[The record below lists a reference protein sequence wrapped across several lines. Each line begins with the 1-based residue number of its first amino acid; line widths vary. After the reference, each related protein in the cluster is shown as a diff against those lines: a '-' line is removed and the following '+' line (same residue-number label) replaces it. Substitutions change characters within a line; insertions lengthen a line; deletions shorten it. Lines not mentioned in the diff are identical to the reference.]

1 MRGIITKA
9 LVLVLVVLTAATAA
23 AGGSQEPGAKAAP
36 TQLKVLYGGGSL
48 ETMQIMEMAVKLWN
62 QKFPQ
67 TVVELQMVPGS
78 GYWDKFKV
86 MMASKQLPDI
96 LRSDDDWVGE
106 YFVRDQFMDLTD
118 LVKKDIKTADFFAD
132 GWKPFMY
139 KGKIY
144 ALPFKGDVVG
154 MYYNNKLFKEAGVP
168 LPTAGIPYDQFLAA
182 CQKMTTQKD
191 GRPFTYG
198 FGIRTQWLYPQTWV
212 WRAGGSLFNKAK
224 DKSTLNE
231 PAAVAGLQAYTDLRN
246 KYKVAPSAS
255 TEKEEGSETLFKA
268 GRLAMWEA
276 GNWGLLAYRDS
287 RKAGTLDFG
296 VAMPVKGPANSLTR
310 ATYEGWSMPSY
321 AQNKQAAW
329 EVMKW
334 LSTDK
339 EPQTF
344 LANMAALPI
353 IKTIAYSDAFV
364 RPDTPEDE
372 KLFLTIL
379 EKTSR
384 ISEFLL
390 QGAEV
395 DAKWN
400 RAVEGVFLG
409 TKTAKEAADM
419 FVKDI
424 QETINAEIQYR
435 PYADVDMTTP

>member
-1 MRGIITKA
+1 MREIIRRA
-9 LVLVLVVLTAATAA
+9 LVLALVVLTAATVAA
-23 AGGSQEPGAKAAP
+23 SGKQEAGTKGPV
-36 TQLKVLYGGGSL
+36 QLKVLYGGGSL
-48 ETMQIMEMAVKLWN
+48 ETMQIMEEAVKLWN
-62 QKFPQ
+62 KKFSHI
-67 TVVELQMVPGS
+67 VVELQMVPGS

-118 LVKKDIKTADFFAD
+118 LVKRDIDTSKFFKD
-132 GWKPFMY
+132 GWIPFMY
-139 KGKIY
+139 KGRIY

-154 MYYNNKLFKEAGVP
+154 MYYNNAMFKAAGVADP
-168 LPTAGIPYDQFLAA
+168 KAGIAYEQFLAA
-182 CQKMTTQKD
+182 ARKMTTEKD
-191 GRPFTYG
+191 GRPYTYG
-198 FGIRTQWLYPQTWV
+198 FGIRTQWLYPQTWI
-212 WRAGGSLFNKAK
+212 WRAGGHIFNKEK
-224 DKSTLNE
+224 TKSILNE

-246 KYKVAPSAS
+246 KWKVAPSAS
-255 TEKEEGSETLFKA
+255 TEKEEGSDTLFKA
-268 GRLAMWEA
+268 GRLAMWEN

-321 AQNKQAAW
+321 AQNKEAAW

-344 LANMAALPI
+344 LANIAALPI
-353 IKTIAYSDAFV
+353 IKSIAYSDAFV

-372 KLFLTIL
+372 QVFLTIL

-390 QGAEV
+390 QGAEM
-395 DAKWN
+395 DSKWN
-400 RAVEGVFLG
+400 RDVEGLFLG
-409 TKTAKEAADM
+409 TKTAKEAADT
-419 FVKDI
+419 FVSDI
-424 QETINAEIQYR
+424 QETINNEIQFR
-435 PYADVDMTTP
+435 PYADVDTVTP

>member
-1 MRGIITKA
+1 MRGTITKA
-9 LVLVLVVLTAATAA
+9 LVLALVVLTAATAA
-23 AGGSQEPGAKAAP
+23 ASGKQEAAATAAP
-36 TQLKVLYGGGSL
+36 AQLKVLYGGGSL

-62 QKFPQ
+62 QKFPR

-118 LVKKDIKTADFFAD
+118 LVKRDIKTADFFAD

-168 LPTAGIPYDQFLAA
+168 DPKAGITYEQFLAA

-191 GRPFTYG
+191 GRPYTYG

-212 WRAGGSLFNKAK
+212 WRAGGSLF
-224 DKSTLNE
+224 DKGKTRSTLNE
-231 PAAVAGLQAYTDLRN
+231 AASVAGLQAYTDLRN
-246 KYKVAPSAS
+246 RYKVAPSAS

-268 GRLAMWEA
+268 GRLAMWET

-321 AQNKQAAW
+321 AQNKDAAW

-339 EPQTF
+339 EPQVF
-344 LANMAALPI
+344 LANIAALPI
-353 IKTIAYSDAFV
+353 IKSIAYSEAFV

-372 KLFLTIL
+372 QIFLTIL

-409 TKTAKEAADM
+409 TKTAREAADA

-424 QETINAEIQYR
+424 QETIGNEIQYR
-435 PYADVDMTTP
+435 PYADVDMATP

>member
-1 MRGIITKA
+1 MRGIIRNA
-9 LVLVLVVLTAATAA
+9 LVLVLVALVAASAA
-23 AGGSQEPGAKAAP
+23 AGGKQEPGAKTP

-48 ETMQIMEMAVKLWN
+48 ETMQIMEEAVKLWN
-62 QKFPQ
+62 KKFPQ
-67 TVVELQMVPGS
+67 TVVELQMVPGG

-118 LVKKDIKTADFFAD
+118 LVKRDIDTSQFFAD
-132 GWKPFMY
+132 GWKPFMF

-154 MYYNNKLFKEAGVP
+154 MYYNNKLFKEAGLADP
-168 LPTAGIPYDQFLAA
+168 KAGISYEQFLTAA
-182 CQKMTTQKD
+182 QKTTRDKD
-191 GRPFTYG
+191 GRPYTFG
-198 FGIRTQWLYPQTWV
+198 IGIRTQWLYPQTWI
-212 WRAGGSLFNKAK
+212 WRAGGMLF
-224 DKSTLNE
+224 DKGKTRSTLNE

-255 TEKEEGSETLFKA
+255 IEKEEGSETLFKA
-268 GRLAMWEA
+268 GRLAMWET

-310 ATYEGWSMPSY
+310 ATYEGWSMPTY
-321 AQNKQAAW
+321 AQNKAAAW

-339 EPQTF
+339 EPQTY
-344 LANMAALPI
+344 LANIAALPI
-353 IKTIAYSDAFV
+353 IKKIAYSEAFV

-372 KLFLTIL
+372 QIFLTIL

-390 QGAEV
+390 QGAEM

-400 RAVEGVFLG
+400 RDVEGLFLG

-424 QETINAEIQYR
+424 QETINAEVQFR
-435 PYADVDMTTP
+435 PYADMDMATP